1 MAKKEMSYEEQ
12 VAELDE
18 ILERIDQSET
28 PIDELAKDVK
38 RGTEL
43 IRALDEKLKAVES
56 EVKDAFESLKKKEG
70 SEEEA
75 S

>member
-1 MAKKEMSYEEQ
+1 MAKKEASYEEQ
-12 VAELDE
+12 VGELDE

-43 IRALDEKLKAVES
+43 IRILNEKLKAVES
-56 EVKDAFESLKKKEG
+56 EVKDAFESLKKEEPP
-70 SEEEA
+70 EEEDA
-75 S
+75 